1 MRIFRYA
8 VISSTAAAC
17 AAAVVLGGAFFA
29 LPVLCPNGYSPD
41 KCMVEDVPAV
51 QGGES
56 PEPVASV
63 AGIDGDIETG
73 LASSPA
79 SREGGDLTTRRVQV
93 LPVSARGNGFPPVI
107 GAMMVP
113 AGESVNGL
121 GVIDSNASTAAPAAE
136 PRPRLEVVAATT
148 ATNEETPPMED
159 TEVAEEG
166 EGLEIAG
173 GAIDARTVSSDANV
187 RSGPTRGAEVL
198 YSLSRGEEV
207 TVSEEQKGWLSIEDD
222 QGRPGWIY
230 SDYVE

>member
-1 MRIFRYA
+1 MRILRY
-8 VISSTAAAC
+8 VLISSAAAAC
-17 AAAVVLGGAFFA
+17 AATVVLGGAFFV

-41 KCMVEDVPAV
+41 KCMVEDVPRV
-51 QGGES
+51 QGEES
-56 PEPVASV
+56 PQEVASV

-73 LASSPA
+73 LASSA
-79 SREGGDLTTRRVQV
+79 SSRKGGDLITRRVQV

-113 AGESVNGL
+113 AGESVKGP
-121 GVIDSNASTAAPAAE
+121 GVIDSKSSTVAPAAE
-136 PRPRLEVVAATT
+136 HRPRLEVVATAA
-148 ATNEETPPMED
+148 ATNDEMSPMD
-159 TEVAEEG
+159 DPGVAEED
-166 EGLEIAG
+166 EGIESPEDD
-173 GAIDARTVSSDANV
+173 IDARTVSSDANV